1 MMTSGL
7 AHPFLAATTLP
18 DAIVFAIAAV
28 IIVAGAIGVIVERN
42 PVHSALSLV
51 ITLFGTALI
60 FLLLGDDFI
69 AAVQVIVY
77 AGAIVVLFLFV
88 IMFLGVDKKEMI
100 AREPLKAQR
109 PLALL
114 LVLLA
119 VVGILL
125 LGTGARYVLGASSST
140 GVADHQSGGEVAA
153 LGRAVFTTYLLPFE
167 ATAALLIIAI
177 IGAVVLT
184 KRHKEGIEEHALP
197 YVDRD
202 DSDEDGSGGSGGDY
216 VDEEDDREDRDGREG
231 IGAMDEA
238 DYAEGVDGAESE
250 GAIDSGGS
258 DVGSSSDVGSN
269 VGSSS
274 DVGSGSTSGPDEELV
289 K

>member
-1 MMTSGL
+1 MPSL
-7 AHPFLAATTLP
+7 IHPFLAVTTLP
-18 DAIVFAIAAV
+18 DAIVFAVAAV
-28 IIVAGAIGVIVERN
+28 IIVAGAVGVIVERN
-42 PVHSALSLV
+42 PVHSALALV
-51 ITLFGTALI
+51 VTLFGTALI

-69 AAVQVIVY
+69 AAVQIIVY

-88 IMFLGVDKKEMI
+88 IMFLGVDKKEII
-100 AREPLKAQR
+100 AHEPLKAQR

-125 LGTGARYVLGASSST
+125 LGAGAHYVLGASSST
-140 GVADHQSGGEVAA
+140 GVANHQPGGEVAA

-184 KRHKEGIEEHALP
+184 KRHRDETQESVLSSP
-197 YVDRD
+197 YAG
-202 DSDEDGSGGSGGDY
+202 EDGTGEDDFGEDDFDGDEAGEAGYDEGGSEEGGSGDS
-216 VDEEDDREDRDGREG
+216 DAREKAD
-231 IGAMDEA
+231 AM
-238 DYAEGVDGAESE
+238 YGVDTDDVDATESSSE
-250 GAIDSGGS
+250 RESIEERDSRDAIDV
-258 DVGSSSDVGSN
+258 DSN
-269 VGSSS
+269 
-274 DVGSGSTSGPDEELV
+274 EELI

>member
-1 MMTSGL
+1 MKMLSL
-7 AHPFLAATTLP
+7 VHPFLAVTTLP
-18 DAIVFAIAAV
+18 DAIVFAVAAV
-28 IIVAGAIGVIVERN
+28 IIVAGAVGVIVERN
-42 PVHSALSLV
+42 PVHSALALV
-51 ITLFGTALI
+51 TTLFGTALI

-69 AAVQVIVY
+69 AAVQIIVY

-100 AREPLKAQR
+100 AHEPLKAQR

-125 LGTGARYVLGASSST
+125 LGAGAHYVLGASSST
-140 GVADHQSGGEVAA
+140 GVANHQPGGEVAA

-184 KRHKEGIEEHALP
+184 KRHRDGTQESVLSSPYAGEDGTGEDDFDEDGFDGDEAGEAGSEEGGS
-197 YVDRD
+197 D
-202 DSDEDGSGGSGGDY
+202 DSDA
-216 VDEEDDREDRDGREG
+216 REKAD
-231 IGAMDEA
+231 AM
-238 DYAEGVDGAESE
+238 YGVDTDDVDATESSSE
-250 GAIDSGGS
+250 RESIEERDSRDAIDV
-258 DVGSSSDVGSN
+258 DSN
-269 VGSSS
+269 
-274 DVGSGSTSGPDEELV
+274 EELI

>member
-1 MMTSGL
+1 MLSL
-7 AHPFLAATTLP
+7 VHPFLAVTTLP
-18 DAIVFAIAAV
+18 DAIVFAVAAV
-28 IIVAGAIGVIVERN
+28 IVIAGAVGVIVERN
-42 PVHSALSLV
+42 PVHSALALV
-51 ITLFGTALI
+51 VTLFGTALI

-69 AAVQVIVY
+69 AAVQIIVY

-88 IMFLGVDKKEMI
+88 IMFLGVDKKEII
-100 AREPLKAQR
+100 AHEPLKAQR

-125 LGTGARYVLGASSST
+125 LGAGAHYVLGASSST
-140 GVADHQSGGEVAA
+140 GVANHQPGGEVAA

-184 KRHKEGIEEHALP
+184 KRHRDETQESVLSSP
-197 YVDRD
+197 YAGEDGTGEAGY
-202 DSDEDGSGGSGGDY
+202 DEDGFDEDGFDGDEAGEAGSEEGGSGDS
-216 VDEEDDREDRDGREG
+216 DAREKAD
-231 IGAMDEA
+231 AM
-238 DYAEGVDGAESE
+238 YGVDTDDVDATESSSE
-250 GAIDSGGS
+250 RESIEERDSRDAIDV
-258 DVGSSSDVGSN
+258 DSN
-269 VGSSS
+269 
-274 DVGSGSTSGPDEELV
+274 EELI

>member
-1 MMTSGL
+1 MLSL
-7 AHPFLAATTLP
+7 VHPFLAVTTLP
-18 DAIVFAIAAV
+18 DAIVFAVAAV
-28 IIVAGAIGVIVERN
+28 IIVAGAVGVIVERN
-42 PVHSALSLV
+42 PVHSALALV
-51 ITLFGTALI
+51 TTLFGTALI

-69 AAVQVIVY
+69 AAVQIIVY

-100 AREPLKAQR
+100 AHEPLKAQR

-125 LGTGARYVLGASSST
+125 LGAGAHYVLGASSST
-140 GVADHQSGGEVAA
+140 GVANHQPGGEVAA

-184 KRHKEGIEEHALP
+184 KRHRDGTQESVLSSPYAGEDGTGEDDFDEDGFDGDEAGEAGSEEGGS
-197 YVDRD
+197 D
-202 DSDEDGSGGSGGDY
+202 DSDA
-216 VDEEDDREDRDGREG
+216 REKAD
-231 IGAMDEA
+231 AM
-238 DYAEGVDGAESE
+238 YGVDTDDVDATESSSE
-250 GAIDSGGS
+250 RESIEERDSRDAIDV
-258 DVGSSSDVGSN
+258 DSN
-269 VGSSS
+269 
-274 DVGSGSTSGPDEELV
+274 EELI

>member
-1 MMTSGL
+1 MLSL
-7 AHPFLAATTLP
+7 VHPFLAATTLP
-18 DAIVFAIAAV
+18 DAIVFAVAAV
-28 IIVAGAIGVIVERN
+28 IIVAGAVGVIIERN
-42 PVHSALSLV
+42 PVHSALALV
-51 ITLFGTALI
+51 TTLFGTALI

-69 AAVQVIVY
+69 AAVQIIVY

-100 AREPLKAQR
+100 AHEPLKAQR

-125 LGTGARYVLGASSST
+125 LGAGAHYVLGASSST
-140 GVADHQSGGEVAA
+140 GVANHQPGGEVAA

-184 KRHKEGIEEHALP
+184 KRHSDETQESVLPPSYAGGDSTGEDDFDGDEAGEGGTDE
-197 YVDRD
+197 D
-202 DSDEDGSGGSGGDY
+202 DSEEGVSENSDAGEGADAVYGVDATDVDTDVDADVDTTESFSERRS
-216 VDEEDDREDRDGREG
+216 VDERKNSRDA
-231 IGAMDEA
+231 IYA
-238 DYAEGVDGAESE
+238 D
-250 GAIDSGGS
+250 
-258 DVGSSSDVGSN
+258 SN
-269 VGSSS
+269 
-274 DVGSGSTSGPDEELV
+274 EELI

>member
-1 MMTSGL
+1 MLSL
-7 AHPFLAATTLP
+7 VHPFLAVTTLP
-18 DAIVFAIAAV
+18 DAIVFAVAAV
-28 IIVAGAIGVIVERN
+28 IIVAGAVGVIVERN
-42 PVHSALSLV
+42 PVHSALALV
-51 ITLFGTALI
+51 TTLFGTALI

-69 AAVQVIVY
+69 AAVQIIVY

-100 AREPLKAQR
+100 AHEPLKAQR

-125 LGTGARYVLGASSST
+125 LGAGAHYVLGASSST
-140 GVADHQSGGEVAA
+140 GVANHQPGGEVAA

-184 KRHKEGIEEHALP
+184 KRHRDETQESVLSSP
-197 YVDRD
+197 YAGEDGTGEDGTGED
-202 DSDEDGSGGSGGDY
+202 DFDEDGFDGDEAGEAGYDEGGSEEGGSGDS
-216 VDEEDDREDRDGREG
+216 DAREKAD
-231 IGAMDEA
+231 AM
-238 DYAEGVDGAESE
+238 YGVDTDDVDATESSSE
-250 GAIDSGGS
+250 RESIEERDSRDAIDV
-258 DVGSSSDVGSN
+258 DSN
-269 VGSSS
+269 
-274 DVGSGSTSGPDEELV
+274 EELI

>member
-1 MMTSGL
+1 MLSL
-7 AHPFLAATTLP
+7 VHPFLAVTTLP
-18 DAIVFAIAAV
+18 DAIVFAVAAV
-28 IIVAGAIGVIVERN
+28 IIVAGAVGVIVERN
-42 PVHSALSLV
+42 PVHSALALV
-51 ITLFGTALI
+51 TTLFGTALI

-69 AAVQVIVY
+69 AAVQIIVY

-100 AREPLKAQR
+100 AHEPLKAQR

-125 LGTGARYVLGASSST
+125 LGAGAHYVLGASSST
-140 GVADHQSGGEVAA
+140 GVANHQPGGEVAA

-184 KRHKEGIEEHALP
+184 KRHRDGTQESVPSSPYAGEDGTGEDDFDEDGFDGDEAGEAGYDEGGSEEGGS
-197 YVDRD
+197 D
-202 DSDEDGSGGSGGDY
+202 DSDA
-216 VDEEDDREDRDGREG
+216 REKAD
-231 IGAMDEA
+231 AM
-238 DYAEGVDGAESE
+238 YGVDTDDVDATESSSE
-250 GAIDSGGS
+250 RESIEERDSRDAIDV
-258 DVGSSSDVGSN
+258 DSN
-269 VGSSS
+269 
-274 DVGSGSTSGPDEELV
+274 EELI

>member
-1 MMTSGL
+1 MLSL
-7 AHPFLAATTLP
+7 VHPFLAVTTLP
-18 DAIVFAIAAV
+18 DAIVFAVAAV
-28 IIVAGAIGVIVERN
+28 IIVAGAVGVIVERN
-42 PVHSALSLV
+42 PVHSALALV
-51 ITLFGTALI
+51 TTLFGTALI

-69 AAVQVIVY
+69 AAVQIIVY

-100 AREPLKAQR
+100 AHEPLKAQR

-125 LGTGARYVLGASSST
+125 LGAGAHYVLGASSST
-140 GVADHQSGGEVAA
+140 GVANHQPGGEVAA

-184 KRHKEGIEEHALP
+184 KRHRDGTQESVLSSP
-197 YVDRD
+197 YA
-202 DSDEDGSGGSGGDY
+202 DEDGTGEAGY
-216 VDEEDDREDRDGREG
+216 DEDGFDG
-231 IGAMDEA
+231 DEA
-238 DYAEGVDGAESE
+238 GEAGSEEGDSSDSDAREKADAMYGVDTDDVDATESSSE
-250 GAIDSGGS
+250 RESIEERDSRDAIDV
-258 DVGSSSDVGSN
+258 DSN
-269 VGSSS
+269 
-274 DVGSGSTSGPDEELV
+274 EELI

>member
-1 MMTSGL
+1 MMSGL
-7 AHPFLAATTLP
+7 AHPFLAVTTLP
-18 DAIVFAIAAV
+18 DAIVFAVAAV
-28 IIVAGAIGVIVERN
+28 IIIAGAVGVIVERN
-42 PVHSALSLV
+42 PVNSALSLV

-109 PLALL
+109 PIALL
-114 LVLLA
+114 LVLVS

-125 LGTGARYVLGASSST
+125 LGAGAHYALGASSST
-140 GVADHQSGGEVAA
+140 GVANHQSGGEVAA

-184 KRHKEGIEEHALP
+184 KRHNDGIEGSVLP
-197 YVDRD
+197 YAGKDESDED
-202 DSDEDGSGGSGGDY
+202 DSSDEDGFSGEDGSFDEDGSYGSDGDDL
-216 VDEEDDREDRDGREG
+216 DEGEQEYRDGRE
-231 IGAMDEA
+231 
-238 DYAEGVDGAESE
+238 
-250 GAIDSGGS
+250 
-258 DVGSSSDVGSN
+258 
-269 VGSSS
+269 
-274 DVGSGSTSGPDEELV
+274 DEELV

>member
-1 MMTSGL
+1 V
-7 AHPFLAATTLP
+7 
-18 DAIVFAIAAV
+18 IVI
-28 IIVAGAIGVIVERN
+28 AGAVGVIVERN
-42 PVHSALSLV
+42 PVHSALALV
-51 ITLFGTALI
+51 VTLFGTALI

-69 AAVQVIVY
+69 AAVQIIVY

-88 IMFLGVDKKEMI
+88 IMFLGVDKKEII
-100 AREPLKAQR
+100 AHEPLKAQR

-125 LGTGARYVLGASSST
+125 LGAGAHYVLGASSST
-140 GVADHQSGGEVAA
+140 GVANHQPGGEVAA

-184 KRHKEGIEEHALP
+184 KRHRDETQESVLSSP
-197 YVDRD
+197 YAGEDGTGED
-202 DSDEDGSGGSGGDY
+202 DFDEDGFDGDEAGEAGYDEGGSEEGGSGDS
-216 VDEEDDREDRDGREG
+216 DAREKAD
-231 IGAMDEA
+231 AM
-238 DYAEGVDGAESE
+238 YGVDTDDVDATESSSE
-250 GAIDSGGS
+250 RESIEERDSRDAIDV
-258 DVGSSSDVGSN
+258 DSN
-269 VGSSS
+269 
-274 DVGSGSTSGPDEELV
+274 EELI

>member
-1 MMTSGL
+1 MLSL
-7 AHPFLAATTLP
+7 VHPFLAVTTLP
-18 DAIVFAIAAV
+18 DAIVFAVAAV
-28 IIVAGAIGVIVERN
+28 IVIAGAVGVIVERN
-42 PVHSALSLV
+42 PVHSALALV
-51 ITLFGTALI
+51 VTLFGTALI

-69 AAVQVIVY
+69 AAVQIIVY

-88 IMFLGVDKKEMI
+88 IMFLGVDKKEII
-100 AREPLKAQR
+100 AHEPLKAQR

-125 LGTGARYVLGASSST
+125 LGAGAHYVLGASSST
-140 GVADHQSGGEVAA
+140 GVANHQPGGEVAA

-184 KRHKEGIEEHALP
+184 KRHRDETQESVLSSP
-197 YVDRD
+197 YAGEDGTGED
-202 DSDEDGSGGSGGDY
+202 DFDEDGFDGDEAGEAGYDEGGSEEGGSGDS
-216 VDEEDDREDRDGREG
+216 DAREKAD
-231 IGAMDEA
+231 AM
-238 DYAEGVDGAESE
+238 YGVDTDDVDATESSSE
-250 GAIDSGGS
+250 RESIEERDSRDAIDV
-258 DVGSSSDVGSN
+258 DSN
-269 VGSSS
+269 
-274 DVGSGSTSGPDEELV
+274 EELI

>member
-1 MMTSGL
+1 MLSL
-7 AHPFLAATTLP
+7 VHPFLAVTTLP
-18 DAIVFAIAAV
+18 DAIVFAVAAV
-28 IIVAGAIGVIVERN
+28 IIVAGAVGVIVERN
-42 PVHSALSLV
+42 PVHSALALV
-51 ITLFGTALI
+51 TTLFGTALI

-69 AAVQVIVY
+69 AAVQIIVY

-88 IMFLGVDKKEMI
+88 IMFLGVDKKEII
-100 AREPLKAQR
+100 AHEPLKAQR

-125 LGTGARYVLGASSST
+125 LGAGAHYVLGASSST
-140 GVADHQSGGEVAA
+140 GVANHQPGGEVAA

-184 KRHKEGIEEHALP
+184 KRHRDGTQESVLSSP
-197 YVDRD
+197 YA
-202 DSDEDGSGGSGGDY
+202 DEDGTGEAGY
-216 VDEEDDREDRDGREG
+216 DEDGFDG
-231 IGAMDEA
+231 DEA
-238 DYAEGVDGAESE
+238 GEAGSEEGDSEEGDSSDSDAREKADAMYGVDTDDVDATESSSE
-250 GAIDSGGS
+250 RESIEERDSRDAIDV
-258 DVGSSSDVGSN
+258 DSN
-269 VGSSS
+269 
-274 DVGSGSTSGPDEELV
+274 EELI